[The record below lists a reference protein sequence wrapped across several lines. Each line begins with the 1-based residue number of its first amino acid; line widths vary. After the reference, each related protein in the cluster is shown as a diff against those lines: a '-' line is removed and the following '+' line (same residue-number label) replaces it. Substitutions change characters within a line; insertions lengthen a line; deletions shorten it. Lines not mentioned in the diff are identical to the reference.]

1 MGLGSNLGER
11 LHNLNQAMVLLVTR
25 QVKITAVSQVYE
37 TEPVGYLDQPRFLN
51 AVCRAETS
59 LAPQEL
65 LAQTQ
70 SVEGDIG
77 RAPSFPNA
85 PRLIDI
91 DILFYGEE
99 VVNTPRL
106 VIPHTRLRER
116 AFVLVPLADIAAEL
130 QHPILGKRIRD
141 LLEMVRGR
149 EEVKPWPEPL
159 VLPKP

>member
-1 MGLGSNLGER
+1 MGLGSNLGDR

-25 QVKITAVSQVYE
+25 QVKITGVSQVYE

-59 LAPQEL
+59 LAPLEL

-77 RAPSFPNA
+77 RVPSFPNA

-99 VVNTPRL
+99 VVKTPRL
-106 VIPHTRLRER
+106 VIPHAGLHER
-116 AFVLVPLADIAAEL
+116 AFVLVPLANIAAEL
-130 QHPILGKRIRD
+130 QHPILGKRIRE

-159 VLPKP
+159 ALPKP